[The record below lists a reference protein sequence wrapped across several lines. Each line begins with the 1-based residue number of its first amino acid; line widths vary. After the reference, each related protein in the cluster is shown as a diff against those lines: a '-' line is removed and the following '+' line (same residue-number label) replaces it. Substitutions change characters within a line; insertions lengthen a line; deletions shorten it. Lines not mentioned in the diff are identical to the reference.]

1 MPVEK
6 IPIVVVSGALG
17 SGKSAL
23 IQALLAI
30 KPWSASALIINEAGE
45 VNIDHQLLGQV
56 AYASENVTAGCV
68 CCDGAA
74 SLIDRLQDL
83 FWLHLTKKIPA
94 LRQVLIEASGVADP
108 AQLHQTLT
116 SDAFIRSRFA
126 PPVMLKTVDALQL
139 AGPVPPTGGLYQILT
154 KTDLLSA
161 EDRHALSQRLLH
173 TTPPL
178 AFLKPDFLR
187 DLEQWGERWP
197 EALPPLA
204 PPPVNAAEADASHWP
219 CLTIALQPQEARRLR
234 DGDLEAVY
242 ARQGAALARLKAVLE
257 DTAGHQRVIDI
268 VHGRLYPSRGVTP
281 SGAGPSANHVVV
293 FGQRAAL
300 LAFQIDLRKRLSE

>member
-1 MPVEK
+1 MLLKK
-6 IPIVVVSGALG
+6 IPIVVVTGELG

-45 VNIDHQLLGQV
+45 VNIDHQLFGQV

-83 FWLHLTKKIPA
+83 FWLQLTKKIRP

-126 PPVMLKTVDALQL
+126 SPVLLKTVDALQL
-139 AGPVPPTGGLYQILT
+139 DRLAPENGVYPILT
-154 KTDLLSA
+154 KTDLLTA
-161 EDRHALSQRLLH
+161 ADHHVLSQRLLH
-173 TTPPL
+173 ATPPSL
-178 AFLKPDFLR
+178 VLSKPDLLQT
-187 DLEQWGERWP
+187 LEQLGERWP

-204 PPPVNAAEADASHWP
+204 PPPINASEADTSHWP
-219 CLTIALQPQEARRLR
+219 CLTISLSPPEARRLR
-234 DGDLEAVY
+234 DEDLEAVY
-242 ARQGAALARLKAVLE
+242 ARHGAALARLKAVLE
-257 DTAGHQRVIDI
+257 DSAGHQRVVDI
-268 VHGRLYPSRGVTP
+268 VHGRLYPSRIVPP
-281 SGAGPSANHVVV
+281 SDAEPSTGHVVV

-300 LAFQIDLRKRLSE
+300 LSFQIDLRKHLSG